1 MKALDLRSIH
11 HFVINLQAITD
22 KCSLIQRTACFLF
35 IYIGAIR
42 PFYISSFYI
51 PPLPPLALSRF
62 NFIVAKLFS
71 PNAAMKGGGQMHD
84 GLVYSR
90 E

>member
-1 MKALDLRSIH
+1 LNESPRSIH
-11 HFVINLQAITD
+11 HFVINLQTITN
-22 KCSLIQRTACFLF
+22 KCSLIQRIACFLF

-42 PFYISSFYI
+42 PFLYFFFYI
-51 PPLPPLALSRF
+51 LFPPLDLSRF
-62 NFIVAKLFS
+62 NFIVAELFS
-71 PNAAMKGGGQMHD
+71 PNATMKGDGQMRD